1 VNSAP
6 VARLF
11 AAALAIAVAGCAADT
26 FAPDAPRFMTA
37 FAVAPY
43 QVFEECAHLAPGD
56 RLDYRFESKAP
67 VSFYLYYR
75 DGIAFVA
82 PVTRDAITEA
92 SGVFQVP
99 GAHRYCLQWEAG
111 PQGTLLD
118 YRIRILPGN
127 AAP

>member
-1 VNSAP
+1 MSAP
-6 VARLF
+6 DARLL
-11 AAALAIAVAGCAADT
+11 AAALVIAVGGCATDT
-26 FAPDAPRFMTA
+26 FDPDAPRSMTK

-56 RLDYRFESKAP
+56 RLDYRFQSHVP

-75 DGIAFVA
+75 DGTAFMA

-92 SGVFQVP
+92 SGIYKVP

-111 PQGTLLD
+111 PQGALLD
-118 YRIRILPGN
+118 YRIRILRGD
-127 AAP
+127 AAR